1 MHAKEKINVLL
12 IDTDRNVC
20 SGYRSVLEKERDM
33 DVVAEATDLESAN
46 QASEMFKPDVI
57 VLDENLVDFNGN
69 QQLSHWI
76 FGMQD
81 VKVLVAS
88 FHSDSRF
95 VIRMLHAGAS
105 GYMLKNC
112 AYEELASAVR
122 TVMANR
128 TYISPGIAGI
138 IREIN

>member
-1 MHAKEKINVLL
+1 MHAKGKITVLL

-57 VLDENLVDFNGN
+57 VLDANLVDLYGA
-69 QQLSHWI
+69 QQLSNLI
-76 FGMQD
+76 YGMPY

-88 FHSDSRF
+88 FHSESRF

-112 AYEELASAVR
+112 AYEELAPAVR

-138 IREIN
+138 LKDE

>member
-1 MHAKEKINVLL
+1 MTFARGS
-12 IDTDRNVC
+12 IDKDKNVC
-20 SGYRSVLEKERDM
+20 KSYRSVLEKERDM
-33 DVVAEATDLESAN
+33 NVVAEAEDI
-46 QASEMFKPDVI
+46 ASTVHLLSGLKPDVI
-57 VLDENLVDFNGN
+57 VIDSDLVDLNGN
-69 QQLSHWI
+69 HQLSQCI
-76 FGMQD
+76 IGMPD

-112 AYEELASAVR
+112 AYEELAPAIR
-122 TVMANR
+122 TIVSNK

-138 IREIN
+138 SKDE